1 VVIALRRFA
10 KRVSCW
16 LAGEPYLPPPP
27 RVPAEFAW
35 RADAGQTAQAVVD
48 EAHEFRHGLEAHWF
62 EAEAAD
68 LSPAEVDALF
78 AQGEIG
84 EAVREVMLYETL
96 AMNPEAQWRLRRESL
111 GLLETLALTEEQ
123 VADQRIAAAREKR
136 IAREG
141 K

>member
-1 VVIALRRFA
+1 MTLRRFA

-35 RADAGQTAQAVVD
+35 RADAGQTAEAILD

-62 EAEAAD
+62 EAE
-68 LSPAEVDALF
+68 VDALF
-78 AQGEIG
+78 VQGEIG
-84 EAVREVMLYETL
+84 PAVHECMMNETL
-96 AMNPEAQWRLRRESL
+96 TMNPEAQWRLRRESL

-136 IAREG
+136 LAREG
-141 K
+141 E